1 MASVPTALPGTRQ
14 TWHRLHAMNTSAAVR
29 FLPAIDADFDAL
41 AELRALAMR
50 PSLERLGRY
59 DPERSRLR
67 LRASFVAAHTRWISL
82 DGARVGFY
90 VLTAEDGVLRLNHL
104 YLHPDAQGKGLGRK
118 VVDLAIAQADET
130 GRTLRLTALR
140 GSASN
145 AFYLRCGF
153 VQTGEEE
160 WDIHYEYRR

>member
-1 MASVPTALPGTRQ
+1 MPTSTAVQSLPVT
-14 TWHRLHAMNTSAAVR
+14 
-29 FLPAIDADFDAL
+29 DDDFDAL
-41 AELRALAMR
+41 ADLRALAMR

-59 DPERSRLR
+59 DAERSRQR
-67 LRASFVAAHTRWISL
+67 LRASFVAADTRWISL
-82 DGARVGFY
+82 DGVRAGFY
-90 VLTAEDGVLRLNHL
+90 VLTAEDGALRLNHL

-118 VVDLAIAQADET
+118 VVDLAIAQANET
-130 GRTLRLTALR
+130 SRTLRLTALR
-140 GSASN
+140 GSESN

>member
-1 MASVPTALPGTRQ
+1 MTTSTAVQFL
-14 TWHRLHAMNTSAAVR
+14 AVT
-29 FLPAIDADFDAL
+29 DADFDAL
-41 AELRALAMR
+41 ADLRALAMR

-59 DPERSRLR
+59 DPERSRQR
-67 LRASFVAAHTRWISL
+67 LRASFVAADTRWISL

-90 VLTAEDGVLRLNHL
+90 VLTDEGEALRLNHL

-118 VVDLAIAQADET
+118 VVDLAIAQANET
-130 GRTLRLTALR
+130 SRTLRLTALR
-140 GSASN
+140 GSESN